1 MNQSS
6 FLEEL
11 KKINID
17 ITEEQLKQLEMYYEL
32 LVEWNEK
39 INLTA
44 ITEKEEV
51 YLKHFYD
58 SLTLSKAIDL
68 NQELTLCDIGT
79 GAGFPG
85 IPLKI
90 VFPKLKVTL
99 IDALDKRIK
108 FLDEVINK
116 LGLENIETIHAR
128 AEEYGV
134 KNREVYDIVTARAVS
149 NMQML
154 LEYTVPLVKKNG
166 YFIAMKSNCDEELEL
181 AKNAIEKLN
190 LSYNTIK
197 FQLPFELSNRTL
209 VSFLK
214 QEITNKKYPRKFSEM
229 KKRPL

>member
-11 KKINID
+11 KKININ
-17 ITEEQLKQLEMYYEL
+17 ITEEQLKQLEIYYEL